1 MPSSSRPQPHHL
13 SDIASALDAM
23 PVSMRSP
30 PAGRP
35 PSASV
40 QCFGLG
46 RFGVWC
52 DDVVNGRAG
61 EIPGPKPT
69 IHNSVCKG
77 IRMSGYDLLHF
88 LSCTYL
94 GVGTVIGY
102 WRGCLSTL
110 RLPTYGA

>member
-46 RFGVWC
+46 RFGVWY
-52 DDVVNGRAG
+52 DDVVKGGGNSGSNAYNTQFRVWEYGRPDMTYCIFSVAQSSRSRYNWRLLAG
-61 EIPGPKPT
+61 LFEYASAT
-69 IHNSVCKG
+69 
-77 IRMSGYDLLHF
+77 
-88 LSCTYL
+88 
-94 GVGTVIGY
+94 
-102 WRGCLSTL
+102 
-110 RLPTYGA
+110 